1 MTRNDL
7 TAMGLTEEQ
16 AGKGRFMLAMYG
28 QELRRTAP
36 KVLENEL
43 NEFLRSVIK

>member
-28 QELRRTAP
+28 RELRRTAP